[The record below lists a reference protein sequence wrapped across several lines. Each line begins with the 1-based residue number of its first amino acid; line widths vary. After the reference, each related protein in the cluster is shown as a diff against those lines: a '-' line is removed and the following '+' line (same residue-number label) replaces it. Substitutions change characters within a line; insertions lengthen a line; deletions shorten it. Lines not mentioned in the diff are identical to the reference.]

1 MTEVPRGI
9 RKDAGGDPSRHAGT
23 PYVYQGE
30 ELGMTNVR
38 FPDISDYKDI
48 ETLNLYRERLE
59 GGYEKEDIMCISS
72 TPEAATTPARPCSGV
87 QGQMPGSQPERRG
100 SRLIRIIRE
109 INAEEERKDPDSVY
123 HFYQKLIRLRKT
135 HPVFVDGKFDLLLPE
150 DERIFA
156 YIRQTGRIRCS
167 SVQTLREK
175 RRRARW
181 M

>member
-1 MTEVPRGI
+1 MKKRISCSLIYARSRDNARTPMQWS
-9 RKDAGGDPSRHAGT
+9 AGANAGFTTGT
-23 PYVYQGE
+23 PWIAVNPNY
-30 ELGMTNVR
+30 T
-38 FPDISDYKDI
+38 
-48 ETLNLYRERLE
+48 
-59 GGYEKEDIMCISS
+59 
-72 TPEAATTPARPCSGV
+72 
-87 QGQMPGSQPERRG
+87 
-100 SRLIRIIRE
+100 E